1 MVRTVEVP
9 KRLVKSNRKSA
20 TPAPAGPTPQQL
32 ELERLTT
39 ENARLSHA
47 QAEACEKLAAVQED
61 LLAAQ
66 KREASLSDLMS
77 SAGCDTVA
85 LGPLSWSIDSA
96 QQLLCD
102 EEAARAALQVSC
114 LPTIHAPPPP
124 FMRVPQLASPLH
136 PHLGVRRSCSSE
148 SAVGAPA
155 PKSSSQHKR
164 SCSCSCSHAWRRCR
178 AETAPLPRACQP
190 RVV

>member
-9 KRLVKSNRKSA
+9 KRLVKPNRKSA

-39 ENARLSHA
+39 ENARISLA
-47 QAEACEKLAAVQED
+47 QTEACEKLAAVQED

-96 QQLLCD
+96 QQLLHE

-114 LPTIHAPPPP
+114 LPTIHAPPTPIHARAAACFTVAP
-124 FMRVPQLASPLH
+124 TPRRAQELQQRISCGRARTQELVAAQTQLQLQ
-136 PHLGVRRSCSSE
+136 L
-148 SAVGAPA
+148 
-155 PKSSSQHKR
+155 Q
-164 SCSCSCSHAWRRCR
+164 
-178 AETAPLPRACQP
+178 LQP
-190 RVV
+190 RLAAVSS

>member
-114 LPTIHAPPPP
+114 LPTIHAPPPIHARAAACFTVAP
-124 FMRVPQLASPLH
+124 TPRRAQELQQRISGGRARTQELVAAQTQLQLQ
-136 PHLGVRRSCSSE
+136 L
-148 SAVGAPA
+148 
-155 PKSSSQHKR
+155 
-164 SCSCSCSHAWRRCR
+164 
-178 AETAPLPRACQP
+178 QP
-190 RVV
+190 RLAAVSS

>member
-114 LPTIHAPPPP
+114 LPTIHAPPPHSCAC
-124 FMRVPQLASPLH
+124 RSLLHRCTHTSARAGAAAANQLWARPH
-136 PHLGVRRSCSSE
+136 PRARRSTNAAAAAAAATPGGGVE
-148 SAVGAPA
+148 L
-155 PKSSSQHKR
+155 R
-164 SCSCSCSHAWRRCR
+164 RRRCR
-178 AETAPLPRACQP
+178 ARANHE
-190 RVV
+190 

>member
-32 ELERLTT
+32 EIERLTT
-39 ENARLSHA
+39 ENARLSQA
-47 QAEACEKLAAVQED
+47 QMEACEKLAAVQEE
-61 LLAAQ
+61 LLAVQ

-96 QQLLCD
+96 QKLLD
-102 EEAARAALQVSC
+102 NEVAASAALQVSC
-114 LPTIHAPPPP
+114 LPTIHAPP
-124 FMRVPQLASPLH
+124 FMRVLKLASPLH
-136 PHLGVRRSCSSE
+136 PHLGARRSCSSE
-148 SAVGAPA
+148 LAVGAPA
-155 PKSSSQHKR
+155 RKSSSQHKR
-164 SCSCSCSHAWRRCR
+164 SYSCSCSHAWRRCR
-178 AETAPLPRACQP
+178 AETAPLPRECTP

>member
-114 LPTIHAPPPP
+114 LPTIHAPPT
-124 FMRVPQLASPLH
+124 RSCACRSLLHRCTHTSACAGAAAANQLWARPH
-136 PHLGVRRSCSSE
+136 PRARRSTNAAAAAAAATPGGGVE
-148 SAVGAPA
+148 L
-155 PKSSSQHKR
+155 R
-164 SCSCSCSHAWRRCR
+164 RRRCR
-178 AETAPLPRACQP
+178 ARANHE
-190 RVV
+190 

>member
-9 KRLVKSNRKSA
+9 KRLVKPNRKSA

-39 ENARLSHA
+39 ENARISLA
-47 QAEACEKLAAVQED
+47 QTEACEKLAAVQED

-96 QQLLCD
+96 QQLLHE

-124 FMRVPQLASPLH
+124 HSCACRSLLH
-136 PHLGVRRSCSSE
+136 RCAHT
-148 SAVGAPA
+148 SARAGAA
-155 PKSSSQHKR
+155 
-164 SCSCSCSHAWRRCR
+164 A
-178 AETAPLPRACQP
+178 AN
-190 RVV
+190 